1 MPMYEYRCE
10 KCEVVIETMQKFSD
24 APLTDCEKCGAKGT
38 LSKLISKSS
47 FALKGTGWYTTDYKK
62 SSAPAA
68 SAPAESVT
76 KSEPASTTATPAA
89 SPSPNKSNKAD

>member
-10 KCEVVIETMQKFSD
+10 KCEAVIEEMQKFSD
-24 APLTDCEKCGAKGT
+24 APLTDCTACGATGT

-62 SSAPAA
+62 SSAPTAA
-68 SAPAESVT
+68 APSVSVPATPAPA
-76 KSEPASTTATPAA
+76 ATPAA
-89 SPSPNKSNKAD
+89 APSPSISSKAD